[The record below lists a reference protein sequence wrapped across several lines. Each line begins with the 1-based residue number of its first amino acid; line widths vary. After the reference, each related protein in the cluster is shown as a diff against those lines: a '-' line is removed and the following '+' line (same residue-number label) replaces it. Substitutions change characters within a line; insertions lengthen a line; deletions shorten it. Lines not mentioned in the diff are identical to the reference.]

1 MAPDSSRLDEE
12 IRHALTEIRMVLP
25 GAQALLG
32 FQFITLLLEDF
43 ARLPES
49 LKQVHLLSLGL
60 MTIAVVLLMTPAAY
74 HRILERGENTERF
87 HRFTSRMLMVSLV
100 PMAFG
105 FATDFYIVV
114 WKVADSGLWAWTA
127 TLLLLAVIFGFWF
140 GVPLYRRQRNRT
152 GRAS

>member
-1 MAPDSSRLDEE
+1 LAHDSSRLDEE

-32 FQFITLLLEDF
+32 FQFVTLLLEDF

-49 LKQVHLLSLGL
+49 MKQVHLLSLVL

-74 HRILERGENTERF
+74 HRIVEHGENTERF
-87 HRFTSRMLMVSLV
+87 HRFASRMLMVSLV

-105 FATDFYIVV
+105 VAADFYIVV
-114 WKVADSGLWAWTA
+114 WKVADSALWAWTA
-127 TLLLLAVIFGFWF
+127 TLVLLIIMFGFWF
-140 GVPLYRRQRNRT
+140 GLPLYRRYNTRT
-152 GRAS
+152 NRAS

>member
-1 MAPDSSRLDEE
+1 LAQDSSRLDEE

-32 FQFITLLLEDF
+32 FQFVTLLLEDF
-43 ARLPES
+43 SRLPES
-49 LKQVHLLSLGL
+49 LKQVHLLSLAL

-74 HRILERGENTERF
+74 HRIVEKGENTERF
-87 HRFTSRMLMVSLV
+87 HRFASRMLMASLI
-100 PMAFG
+100 PMGFG

-114 WKVADSGLWAWTA
+114 WKVTDSGVWAWTA
-127 TLLLLAVIFGFWF
+127 TLVLLAMIFGFWF
-140 GVPLYRRQRNRT
+140 GLPLYRRCRKSA